1 MSRIFMMLFAAAGL
15 MSSSAG
21 AAMDKDAFK
30 ATRDRIETTYR
41 SDKAQCASLQGN
53 SRDVCEAEAKAKRKI
68 EKAEAEADFR
78 NTTKARTHAIVAR
91 ADAEYS
97 VAKKKCDDL
106 SGTEKVVCVTKAKAA
121 RVRAK
126 ADARSKQEV
135 IRKRDADYKIALER
149 CDSMSSPAKDRCM
162 KNAKARLGK
171 S

>member
-1 MSRIFMMLFAAAGL
+1 MSRLFMILFAVAGL
-15 MSSSAG
+15 MSSPAG

-30 ATRDRIETTYR
+30 ATQDRIDATYQ
-41 SDKAQCASLQGN
+41 SDKAQCASLKGN
-53 SRDVCEAEAKAKRKI
+53 ARGVCDAEANAKRKTAM
-68 EKAEAEADFR
+68 AEAEADYK

-106 SGTEKVVCVTKAKAA
+106 SGTEKVVCATKANAA

-135 IRKRDADYKIALER
+135 IRKRDADYAIAIER
-149 CDSMSSPAKDRCM
+149 CDSMSSQAKDQCV
-162 KNAKARLGK
+162 KNARARFDK